1 MSCWLFSLKNWIEL
15 NLASLNKFLV
25 KSSYTYVWM
34 YVCVYIY
41 WMFFLYQKL
50 NQNENTHLYNHALWA
65 FMPGSKVDASEPH
78 EIKIHLWK
86 DDELIIG
93 LFFLEI

>member
-1 MSCWLFSLKNWIEL
+1 
-15 NLASLNKFLV
+15 
-25 KSSYTYVWM
+25 
-34 YVCVYIY
+34 
-41 WMFFLYQKL
+41 
-50 NQNENTHLYNHALWA
+50 
-65 FMPGSKVDASEPH
+65 MPGSKVDASEQH